1 MLIAERDRR
10 LDGGRAKSRSARRR
24 SPIGVASMSRRA
36 SRFAP
41 APGRLAAHWRPTA
54 VGWPG
59 RRAGKGSATGHE
71 SQRSAMSSA
80 MLVGRSLCYAVRPI
94 TEGVAMPRTRVHNMN
109 ISLDGY
115 AAGELVTFD
124 APIGG
129 AERLFTWFD
138 GRVIHG
144 VDKADAPVTLD
155 RALTSMW
162 SQGIGAEIMGRRKF
176 GPQVG
181 DWPDDGWRGWWGDEP
196 PFQTPVFVLSHH
208 PHPPID
214 FPNGTSFRFVDG
226 SPHEVLRL
234 AQEAANGRDVRIGG
248 GPSTVRQF
256 LQADLVDFMHLVI
269 VPITLGRGVSLWEGS
284 SGIEDRFTVEAVT
297 SPSGL
302 THQLWNKNDH
312 V

>member
-1 MLIAERDRR
+1 
-10 LDGGRAKSRSARRR
+10 
-24 SPIGVASMSRRA
+24 
-36 SRFAP
+36 
-41 APGRLAAHWRPTA
+41 
-54 VGWPG
+54 
-59 RRAGKGSATGHE
+59 
-71 SQRSAMSSA
+71 
-80 MLVGRSLCYAVRPI
+80 
-94 TEGVAMPRTRVHNMN
+94 MPRTRVHNMN

-115 AAGELVTFD
+115 AAGEHVTFD

-196 PFQTPVFVLSHH
+196 PFQTPVFVMSHH
-208 PHPPID
+208 PHPTID

-226 SPHEVLRL
+226 PPDEVLRL
-234 AQEAANGRDVRIGG
+234 HALGDRADYPRARRIPLGG
-248 GPSTVRQF
+248 IKRPRRPLHHRVG
-256 LQADLVDFMHLVI
+256 HL
-269 VPITLGRGVSLWEGS
+269 
-284 SGIEDRFTVEAVT
+284 A
-297 SPSGL
+297 
-302 THQLWNKNDH
+302 
-312 V
+312 

>member
-1 MLIAERDRR
+1 
-10 LDGGRAKSRSARRR
+10 
-24 SPIGVASMSRRA
+24 MS
-36 SRFAP
+36 
-41 APGRLAAHWRPTA
+41 
-54 VGWPG
+54 
-59 RRAGKGSATGHE
+59 
-71 SQRSAMSSA
+71 
-80 MLVGRSLCYAVRPI
+80 
-94 TEGVAMPRTRVHNMN
+94 RTRVHNMN

-115 AAGELVTFD
+115 AAGEHVTFD

-176 GPQVG
+176 GPQAG

-196 PFQTPVFVLSHH
+196 PFQTPVFVMSHH
-208 PHPPID
+208 PHPTID
-214 FPNGTSFRFVDG
+214 FPNGTSFRFVG
-226 SPHEVLRL
+226 GPPEEVLRL
-234 AQEAANGRDVRIGG
+234 AQEAAGGRDVRIGG

-284 SGIEDRFTVEAVT
+284 SGLEDRFTVESVT

-312 V
+312 A